1 MAEPSLEIADHLATQ
16 INAMSGIT
24 ATRVNIPL
32 VRKEELANSGFTV
45 QVTPMSFESPELDR
59 NSELQ
64 HYVTAVAGY
73 QKAATKAL
81 QDAAMEHMD
90 DVRRKLSSLG
100 LQSLSISG
108 DGWSGASLILPLV
121 SEPIFDPMRLREEHI
136 FQSVVMVT
144 YGIYR
149 NRSS

>member
-32 VRKEELANSGFTV
+32 VRKEELVNSGFTV
-45 QVTPMSFESPELDR
+45 QVTPMSFEASEMDR
-59 NSELQ
+59 NSGLY

-90 DVRRKLSSLG
+90 DVRRKLASLA
-100 LQSLSISG
+100 LQQLSISG
-108 DGWSGASLILPLV
+108 DGWTNASLILPL
-121 SEPIFDPMRLREEHI
+121 SSDPIYDSLRLREEHI
-136 FQSVVMVT
+136 YQSVVMVT

-149 NRSS
+149 NRS